1 MENLWGKR
9 FLLQEVSYRWF
20 FGGKEERG
28 KKRLLHCL
36 AVFPV
41 RVTQIG
47 WNQAEN
53 QVPRRDFAWQTTG
66 RGGVISRS
74 LSSPTFIG
82 GEEQYLGTRRRL
94 IPFFIFFLDDNSI
107 PGNWQWKL
115 GFFTISRRRSGN
127 DRCDTYLLSTRTKD
141 RCWTPTCLA
150 LRVHRSCY

>member
-1 MENLWGKR
+1 M
-9 FLLQEVSYRWF
+9 
-20 FGGKEERG
+20 
-28 KKRLLHCL
+28 LHCL

-82 GEEQYLGTRRRL
+82 GEEQYALEHDAVSSHFL
-94 IPFFIFFLDDNSI
+94 FFSSMIIASLEIGN
-107 PGNWQWKL
+107 GNWDFSRSL
-115 GFFTISRRRSGN
+115 EGGVGTIVA
-127 DRCDTYLLSTRTKD
+127 
-141 RCWTPTCLA
+141 TPTFYRLERRIGVEHLRARLSSSSPSIVLLA
-150 LRVHRSCY
+150 TF